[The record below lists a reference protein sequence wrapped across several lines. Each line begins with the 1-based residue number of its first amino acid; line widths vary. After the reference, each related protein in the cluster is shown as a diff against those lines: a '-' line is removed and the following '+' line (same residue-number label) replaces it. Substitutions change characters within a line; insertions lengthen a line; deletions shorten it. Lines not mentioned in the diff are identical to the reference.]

1 MLTQSLS
8 RADYSG
14 SLILCVLALV
24 NYLLFYVINITLAR
38 NLSVRDFDDFSVAL
52 SAITILSTVATLGLD
67 KYALRCIPVYRERGD
82 WTRSLGFW
90 TFSLRTIVLFSLLLA
105 FIGLM
110 LGIASGA
117 NSPIALV
124 ILVLFLPAIAPALF
138 LVEVVT
144 ANGRQIEAVM
154 IYRLLLPTS
163 FLFFVYLIFLFDLP
177 MTAVGVACGYGLAWL
192 WTLSAIHQL
201 ARLTMPED
209 TWRAR
214 PDFLRAKWV
223 RRAVPLLLNSWM
235 LSVMAGSGV
244 IVLELLY
251 PSEAIVGTYAVA
263 AQTGTFIVLLA
274 NTANRFYLPL
284 TSMFMERADGLSLRR
299 LMRHRLMVVGG
310 LAIAFLTVVVVLG
323 QTILDWFG
331 PNFSHGYEALCV
343 LAVGASVNAIFSD
356 SPYYLQFMKQSRSV
370 FVSTSY
376 AVVIN
381 LVLGFYLSERFGAVG
396 AAYGYSLSMCFLF
409 VLLRYQT
416 RRHLN
421 AVGGQI
427 AF

>member
-1 MLTQSLS
+1 MATQSLS
-8 RADYSG
+8 RAEYSG
-14 SLILCVLALV
+14 SLVLCVLAVV

-82 WTRSLGFW
+82 WKRALGFW

-105 FIGLM
+105 FVGLM
-110 LGIASGA
+110 LGIDSEA
-117 NSPIALV
+117 NSPIAIV
-124 ILVLFLPAIAPALF
+124 ILVLFLPVIAPALF

-144 ANGRQIEAVM
+144 ANGRQIEAIM

-163 FLFFVYLIFLFDLP
+163 FLFFIYLIFLFDFP
-177 MTAVGVACGYGLAWL
+177 MTAIGVACSYGLAWL

-209 TWRAR
+209 TWRAS
-214 PDFLRAKWV
+214 PAFLKTKWV

-251 PSEAIVGTYAVA
+251 PSDAIVGTYAVA

-284 TSMFMERADGLSLRR
+284 TSMFMERSDGLSLRR

-310 LAIAFLTVVVVLG
+310 LAIAFLTAVVTLG

-331 PNFSHGYEALCV
+331 PNFSHGYEVLCV
-343 LAVGASVNAIFSD
+343 LAVGASVNALFSD
-356 SPYYLQFMKQSRSV
+356 SPYYLQFMKRSRSV

-381 LVLGFYLSERFGAVG
+381 LALGWYLSDRFGVLGT
-396 AAYGYSLSMCFLF
+396 AYSYSLSMCFLF
-409 VLLRYQT
+409 IRLRYQT
-416 RRHLN
+416 HRHLK
-421 AVGGQI
+421 AVK
-427 AF
+427 

>member
-14 SLILCVLALV
+14 SLVLCVLALV

-251 PSEAIVGTYAVA
+251 PSDAIVGTYAVA

-310 LAIAFLTVVVVLG
+310 LAIAFLTVVVVRACGGRLG
-323 QTILDWFG
+323 QCHFLGFALLPTV
-331 PNFSHGYEALCV
+331 YEAEPQRIRFHQLCGSHQSGTRFLSVRAIRRGWRGLRLFLVDV
-343 LAVGASVNAIFSD
+343 LSVCPLALSDASTLECRWRTD
-356 SPYYLQFMKQSRSV
+356 
-370 FVSTSY
+370 
-376 AVVIN
+376 
-381 LVLGFYLSERFGAVG
+381 RFLKRA
-396 AAYGYSLSMCFLF
+396 SLSGLE
-409 VLLRYQT
+409 Y
-416 RRHLN
+416 
-421 AVGGQI
+421 A
-427 AF
+427 A